1 MGGINIHRV
10 IIPPSPAGD
19 GVLVQAQYT
28 LDEQFIKISK
38 LQVHTVIDGI
48 VGEDIGEEL
57 DLISHLFITK
67 LVEADLNEA
76 ITWTV
81 KLENTRLN

>member
-10 IIPPSPAGD
+10 VIPPSLDGD
-19 GVLVQAQYT
+19 GVLVQAHYT
-28 LDEQFIKISK
+28 INKNIISISK
-38 LQVHTVIDGI
+38 LQVYTIVDGI
-48 VGEDIGEEL
+48 LGNDMGEDL

-76 ITWTV
+76 IT
-81 KLENTRLN
+81 

>member
-1 MGGINIHRV
+1 M
-10 IIPPSPAGD
+10 
-19 GVLVQAQYT
+19 LVQAQYT

-76 ITWTV
+76 IT
-81 KLENTRLN
+81 